1 MDGLTG
7 GESNDAMKIFEAYL
21 MKSSDGPDKDSD
33 EDDIPD
39 EGVDTVEGN
48 RGDHLEGLPAE
59 DDEDSDNE
67 EYEQFV
73 SAEMDKARN
82 DFEKTIAE
90 HGVD

>member
-1 MDGLTG
+1 
-7 GESNDAMKIFEAYL
+7 
-21 MKSSDGPDKDSD
+21 
-33 EDDIPD
+33 
-39 EGVDTVEGN
+39 
-48 RGDHLEGLPAE
+48 LEGLPAE